1 MGPPCL
7 SGEHTRKQ
15 FAHYNIWATIASI
28 FVSLTLV
35 LVCLVLVN
43 VFTSILQA
51 LMKNII
57 CGKDYG
63 EIGKLAEVPDSAK
76 YHIVGWP
83 LNVREH
89 SYYFVNSYHRSYFL
103 FLLRTTNIYHPLS
116 VCHSIHVIRLCSLNT
131 MWNTNVYRGLVSCV
145 PSIFFWIDGE
155 QFSGKLLLSMYR
167 IDQFFFFFWVHNISI
182 HFLTL
187 TINKDSGERER
198 GLCFACA
205 W

>member
-1 MGPPCL
+1 MGPRCL

-15 FAHYNIWATIASI
+15 FAYYNIWTTIALI

-35 LVCLVLVN
+35 LVCLVLVTA
-43 VFTSILQA
+43 FTSILQA
-51 LMKNII
+51 LMKNIT
-57 CGKDYG
+57 CGKEYG

-103 FLLRTTNIYHPLS
+103 FLLQTTNIYHPLS

-145 PSIFFWIDGE
+145 PSILFWIDGE

-167 IDQFFFFFWVHNISI
+167 IDHFFFWVHNISI
-182 HFLTL
+182 DFLTL